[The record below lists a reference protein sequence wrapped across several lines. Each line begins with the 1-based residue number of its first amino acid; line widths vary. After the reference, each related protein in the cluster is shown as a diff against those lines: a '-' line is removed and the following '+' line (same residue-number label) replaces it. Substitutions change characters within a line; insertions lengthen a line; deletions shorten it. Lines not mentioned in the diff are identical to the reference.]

1 MPETKRGPYRW
12 RTWLR
17 MHLPLFLIDIGIAD
31 KGEDCEA
38 AGGYHE
44 WYSIDNKL
52 SGCYHCKIKHPGKMW
67 GK

>member
-1 MPETKRGPYRW
+1 
-12 RTWLR
+12 

-44 WYSIDNKL
+44 WYSIDNKF